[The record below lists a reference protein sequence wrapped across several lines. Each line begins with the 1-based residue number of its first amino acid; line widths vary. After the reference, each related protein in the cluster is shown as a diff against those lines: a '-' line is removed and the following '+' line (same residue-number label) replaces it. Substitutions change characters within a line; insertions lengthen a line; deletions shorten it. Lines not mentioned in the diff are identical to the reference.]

1 LALWRS
7 VSCSGPLA
15 GIIEMK
21 LITILT
27 LIYFTSSVFGQIE
40 NQRSII
46 QKNKVKSSSQTFCI
60 TFSEGSCEGYDKK
73 YDRKGNLIFWDMQRL
88 GSYTRFIYDEK
99 DRKIMTIWVNKL
111 DSTKVDTSFIEYDNN
126 NEIKKEIFDSDTT
139 LYQNTYDNNG
149 NLIKTIS
156 ISKNPDGKYIEKT
169 TVKTWTSFNKIAS
182 IVTDNKY
189 HIRPFPL
196 VKGHQGLIKGI
207 FKYDKM
213 QNLEKAVYS
222 QGDYVFRTINY
233 QYDDQNRLIEEIKY
247 DPGLALKYN
256 SMNYGFRGDI
266 KNFVTTIKYN
276 SIGQIDEK
284 YTYYRDTCSN
294 LDDHFLFKIYYLQN
308 GLIDYF
314 DAFDN
319 DKVAFVVRYEYEYYK

>member
-1 LALWRS
+1 
-7 VSCSGPLA
+7 
-15 GIIEMK
+15 
-21 LITILT
+21 
-27 LIYFTSSVFGQIE
+27 
-40 NQRSII
+40 
-46 QKNKVKSSSQTFCI
+46 
-60 TFSEGSCEGYDKK
+60 
-73 YDRKGNLIFWDMQRL
+73 
-88 GSYTRFIYDEK
+88 
-99 DRKIMTIWVNKL
+99 
-111 DSTKVDTSFIEYDNN
+111 
-126 NEIKKEIFDSDTT
+126 
-139 LYQNTYDNNG
+139 
-149 NLIKTIS
+149 
-156 ISKNPDGKYIEKT
+156 
-169 TVKTWTSFNKIAS
+169 
-182 IVTDNKY
+182 
-189 HIRPFPL
+189 
-196 VKGHQGLIKGI
+196 
-207 FKYDKM
+207 M

-247 DPGLALKYN
+247 DPGLARKYN